1 MKRMKVILLQDVKA
15 LGKKGDIVNTS
26 DGYARNF
33 LFPKKMAL
41 EATDGNLNTANAR
54 KESER
59 KQKIKETEAAQE
71 LVNELKK
78 KELLLKVKTG
88 EGGRLFGA
96 ITSKD
101 VSEAIKKQ
109 LGLEIDKKKIVMDN
123 IKGTGLYEAEIK
135 VYPEISGRLKI
146 RVDEE

>member
-1 MKRMKVILLQDVKA
+1 MKVILLQDVKA

>member
-1 MKRMKVILLQDVKA
+1 MKVILLQDVKA

-78 KELLLKVKTG
+78 KELLIKVKTG

>member
-1 MKRMKVILLQDVKA
+1 MKVILLQDVKA

-26 DGYARNF
+26 DGYARNY

-146 RVDEE
+146 RIDEE